1 MRRAA
6 TPRAL
11 GNGPMG
17 RFPAARLAN
26 GGRCLR
32 IPARSLPIADE
43 FAALGLTPFASRCD
57 VKRAYKR
64 LALKYHPDVV
74 RGDNGGGEK
83 DETFREIKSAYEV
96 DRASWPSLRKRATR
110 TWWMAMVTSGMS
122 GTNGW
127 DSKEGF
133 LWCAILRSS

>member
-83 DETFREIKSAYEV
+83 KDETFREIKSAYESLMAKFEEESNSDVV
-96 DRASWPSLRKRATR
+96 DGYGDEWDEWDEWMGFEGGFPVVCNPS
-110 TWWMAMVTSGMS
+110 
-122 GTNGW
+122 
-127 DSKEGF
+127 
-133 LWCAILRSS
+133 

>member
-83 DETFREIKSAYEV
+83 DETFREIKSAYESLMAKFEEESNSDVV
-96 DRASWPSLRKRATR
+96 DGYGDEWDEWDEWMGFEGGFPVVCNPS
-110 TWWMAMVTSGMS
+110 
-122 GTNGW
+122 
-127 DSKEGF
+127 
-133 LWCAILRSS
+133 